1 MKTHRAKVSF
11 IVKENEAAPMISIE
25 QFGGDNV
32 LLEAAHGIYLKLAPT
47 LENAH
52 ELAAALGKMFKSIA
66 RLG

>member
-32 LLEAAHGIYLKLAPT
+32 LLEAAHAFIW
-47 LENAH
+47 N
-52 ELAAALGKMFKSIA
+52 
-66 RLG
+66 